1 VITPFPLRLSLGT
14 QVVTRVDVRDEAGR
28 LLRRSG
34 TVGVVAEAIDYG
46 TETRYRIRFASGDDA
61 MLPRGALSIRKQRQR
76 ELISERPVNDD
87 EVDRLL
93 TENLIYRCVA
103 GSRAYGLDESGSDT
117 DRRGVF
123 VAPSSMQWSLQ
134 KAPEYL
140 ERPELQEAYWEL
152 ERFMVLALKANPNIL
167 ECLYSPMIEHL
178 APTGQALLD
187 IREAFL
193 SNLVHQTYNGYVLS
207 QFKKIEQDL
216 RTSGEPKWKHVM
228 HLLRL
233 LISGIALLREGV
245 VQVRVEEQRDP
256 LLAVRKGKVP
266 WEDVEAWRLRL
277 HAEFDAAL
285 ESSHLPDRPDIE
297 RADRFLIKVRREMAS
312 RELERGV

>member
-1 VITPFPLRLSLGT
+1 
-14 QVVTRVDVRDEAGR
+14 VVTRVEVRDEAGG

-34 TVGVVAEAIDYG
+34 TVGVVVEAVDDG
-46 TETRYRIRFASGDDA
+46 PETLYRIRFASGDDA
-61 MLPRGALSIRKQRQR
+61 IVPRGALSIRKQRQR
-76 ELISERPVNDD
+76 ELISERPLNDQ
-87 EVDRLL
+87 ELDRLL

-123 VAPSSMQWSLQ
+123 VAPSVMQWSLQ

-152 ERFMVLALKANPNIL
+152 ERFIVLALKANPNIL
-167 ECLYSPMIEHL
+167 ECLYSPIIEHL
-178 APTGQALLD
+178 APMGQRLLD
-187 IREAFL
+187 IREAFV
-193 SNLVHQTYNGYVLS
+193 SKLVHQTYNGYVLS
-207 QFKKIEQDL
+207 QFKRIERDL
-216 RTSGEPKWKHVM
+216 RTRAEPKWKHVM

-233 LISGIALLREGV
+233 LISGIALLRDGV

-256 LLAVRKGKVP
+256 LLAVRKGEVRWP
-266 WEDVEAWRLRL
+266 DVEAWRLRL

-285 ESSHLPDRPDIE
+285 ESSRLPDRPDIE
-297 RADRFLIKVRREMAS
+297 RADRFLIEVRREMAS